1 MSTMVRT
8 LVQDFGW
15 IHTGLGLFGNLC
27 FFVGSVLFL
36 PSLEQWKI
44 WGVWLFIVGAGF
56 MLLGALGE
64 FMVKY
69 YERRNGGR

>member
-1 MSTMVRT
+1 MVK
-8 LVQDFGW
+8 LWLSVGKVVV
-15 IHTGLGLFGNLC
+15 N
-27 FFVGSVLFL
+27 FVGSVLFL